1 MNLSQDKRTIFILTA
16 EDEGEMVMID
26 LLDQSPIFRDDNIEA
41 YSVRKITGFSHEFS
55 HNAEIAGDFIKMY
68 KMRGISVTMPS
79 GEIIAPSELESR
91 FKVTA
96 ITKTIS
102 FDIA

>member
-16 EDEGEMVMID
+16 EDKGGMVMID
-26 LLDQSPIFRDDNIEA
+26 LLDQSPIYRDDEIEA
-41 YSVRKITGFSHEFS
+41 YSVHKITGFNHEFS

-68 KMRGISVTMPS
+68 KNRGISVIMPS
-79 GEIIAPSELESR
+79 GEVIPPNEIENR